1 MRRHAHHPR
10 RPGHNPNAPMR
21 PGAPGSRHNPGAAQ
35 YSRRRSRHAK
45 RQNNDAFQSFIA
57 AFDGDMRVYAGIAAF
72 IVFMFLIYLLGIIAE
87 SVMPHM
93 PLQ

>member
-21 PGAPGSRHNPGAAQ
+21 PGTPGSRHNARSTQ
-35 YSRRRSRHAK
+35 YSRGRSK

-72 IVFMFLIYLLGIIAE
+72 IVFMFLIYLLGILAE
-87 SVMPHM
+87 SVMSQL